1 MMSQRRTIRLAAAH
15 FVHTSS
21 KKFASKVLR
30 YLAWNLPRHG
40 WLQRSVFA
48 FNGLIN
54 DVQQRVVRVARSTSL
69 AHRHRHQPVSERG
82 GGGLP
87 LMSCQRFDCLSE
99 FDCPISSDKYCRSSA
114 YRYAHG
120 IA

>member
-1 MMSQRRTIRLAAAH
+1 MTNIIHKGFIDVKSKNLFKDTGLNNFDLA
-15 FVHTSS
+15 TT
-21 KKFASKVLR
+21 KI
-30 YLAWNLPRHG
+30 Y
-40 WLQRSVFA
+40 
-48 FNGLIN
+48 NGVKPMWQQLGFSN
-54 DVQQRVVRVARSTSL
+54 DDVQQRVVRDARSTPL

-99 FDCPISSDKYCRSSA
+99 FDCPISSYKYCRSSA